1 MLVYLLFFFILDM
14 LTGQLWVFQASM
26 TLQRLWML
34 VKCLA
39 VRRKGGLNWH
49 SFYCLSSFISIGKSV
64 KIQQEKCLYNI
75 TLPHLH
81 GSFHFNTCQE
91 NKFISLIAWLL
102 TSEIGDEPI
111 KEICFKSLI
120 SQYKFL
126 VCTRDWIIMIHVHIH
141 VACCGK

>member
-64 KIQQEKCLYNI
+64 KIQQEKCLYNV

-81 GSFHFNTCQE
+81 RSFHFNTCQE
-91 NKFISLIAWLL
+91 KNSFPWLHGYL
-102 TSEIGDEPI
+102 LQKLMSWSKRFVSNHLYHSIN
-111 KEICFKSLI
+111 
-120 SQYKFL
+120 FL
-126 VCTRDWIIMIHVHIH
+126 YVQGTES
-141 VACCGK
+141 